1 MANVRM
7 SRVNSEI
14 QKCIAE
20 IINNKINNPDI
31 EGMIVAVNKVDTA
44 PDLKEAKVYISIL
57 GSDDQKEKSFKAI
70 QKSSGFI
77 RFELSH
83 MMRLKT
89 VPNLTFKFDTSY
101 EDSKRIMNLIDQIHT
116 GEIND

>member
-20 IINNKINNPDI
+20 IINNKINNPDVDDC
-31 EGMIVAVNKVDTA
+31 IVSVNKVDTA

-57 GSDDQKEKSFKAI
+57 GNKELQEKCFKAI
-70 QKSSGFI
+70 EKSAGFI
-77 RFELSH
+77 KFELSH
-83 MMRLKT
+83 MIRLKT
-89 VPNLTFKFDTSY
+89 VPNLHFKEDTSF
-101 EDSKRIMNLIDQIHT
+101 EDNERIMNLLDQIKSEDNH
-116 GEIND
+116 D